1 MPVLYTLRKNNNS
14 NSKGYGK
21 WYAKAT
27 MIGVIE
33 TDGLANIIQRNCSM
47 KKSDVLA
54 VLSELV
60 EVMQDELQSSKRVKL
75 NGFGSFKIGLT
86 SAGADKASDF
96 DVRKQIKGLH
106 VCFTPEA
113 KTDSAGTRRKT
124 FLIGA
129 TVQEAPKNAVDKS
142 EDEEAETQE
151 P

>member
-21 WYAKAT
+21 YYARAR
-27 MIGVIE
+27 MIGVME
-33 TDGLANIIQRNCSM
+33 TDSLANIIQRNCSM

-54 VLSELV
+54 VLSEMV
-60 EVMQDELQSSKRVKL
+60 EVMQDQLQSSKRVKL

-86 SAGADKASDF
+86 SAGADKASEF
-96 DVRKQIKGLH
+96 DVRKHIKGLH

-113 KTDSAGTRRKT
+113 KTDTAGTRQKT
-124 FLIGA
+124 FLSGA
-129 TVQEAPKNAVDKS
+129 TVKEAPKNDVKS
-142 EDEEAETQE
+142 DEEDEETPE

>member
-1 MPVLYTLRKNNNS
+1 MYDYILSGFVRWLNS
-14 NSKGYGK
+14 FVS
-21 WYAKAT
+21 
-27 MIGVIE
+27 VE
-33 TDGLANIIQRNCSM
+33 SNCS
-47 KKSDVLA
+47 SA
-54 VLSELV
+54 E
-60 EVMQDELQSSKRVKL
+60 RW
-75 NGFGSFKIGLT
+75 FGSFKIGLT